1 MVVALAGVTWLA
13 EASSPAVARTA
24 AIAMACS
31 LAGCALRVMF
41 MGLPCLPRYGS
52 VEGTPSGRSGEAA
65 DEGERGLRDLGD
77 SGVIGA
83 VWVHRRLRSPGVG
96 PS

>member
-1 MVVALAGVTWLA
+1 
-13 EASSPAVARTA
+13 
-24 AIAMACS
+24 
-31 LAGCALRVMF
+31 MF

-52 VEGTPSGRSGEAA
+52 VGGTPSGRSGEAA

-83 VWVHRRLRSPGVG
+83 VWVHLIDAADCGRLVLVLRDRYLGVVLYG
-96 PS
+96 GVIAQCLRTVLQGCDVLPHS